1 MQHLAALAK
10 RHALTLHGR
19 PCRLV
24 PVADPDNTVLTRAIV
39 ATSLEEPHG
48 GAVSRQLFDVKI
60 GREHPLMQGDKVEVL
75 DLDDS
80 VLQTITISKESARLT
95 ELVIYVGVEL

>member
-24 PVADPDNTVLTRAIV
+24 PIADPNSPVPVRAII

-60 GREHPLMQGDKVEVL
+60 GREHPLMQGDKIEVL
-75 DLDDS
+75 
-80 VLQTITISKESARLT
+80 
-95 ELVIYVGVEL
+95 ELEKGEQL